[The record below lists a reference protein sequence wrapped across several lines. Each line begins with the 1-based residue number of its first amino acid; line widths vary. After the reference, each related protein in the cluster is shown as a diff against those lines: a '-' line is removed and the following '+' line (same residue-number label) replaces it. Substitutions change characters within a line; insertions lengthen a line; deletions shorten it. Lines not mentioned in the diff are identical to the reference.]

1 MLALR
6 SAELPIIDDARQT
19 RTHFKKPEPVQ
30 SPHEKWAMNR
40 GYHDDSEGPRHHGLR
55 DRPPALRR
63 SISFHHCRTRTGT
76 TAALTFAPAPRRRAC
91 SLPGPGLLLLPFP
104 PSCHFPSNDRLSS
117 AFPSVC
123 ASQQKETQ
131 MTSMDLDGWTRVK
144 DRLRAEVG
152 DDVYASWFAR
162 MELDGSE
169 GDTVKLSVPTRFL
182 KSWIQSHYAERVLA
196 CWQA

>member
-1 MLALR
+1 LAQ
-6 SAELPIIDDARQT
+6 SAASLTALYFISSLPHPD
-19 RTHFKKPEPVQ
+19 
-30 SPHEKWAMNR
+30 
-40 GYHDDSEGPRHHGLR
+40 RHHR
-55 DRPPALRR
+55 RIDVRPCP
-63 SISFHHCRTRTGT
+63 
-76 TAALTFAPAPRRRAC
+76 APAGIAPCAAPVPRRIA
-91 SLPGPGLLLLPFP
+91 PP
-104 PSCHFPSNDRLSS
+104 PSVS
-117 AFPSVC
+117 AFVPLRVGVSRFVRVPIGLC
-123 ASQQKETQ
+123 LQQKETQ

-196 CWQA
+196 CWQAEQPNFSRI

>member
-55 DRPPALRR
+55 NRPPASRL

-76 TAALTFAPAPRRRAC
+76 TAALTFAPAPRRRA
-91 SLPGPGLLLLPFP
+91 SLPAGPRRPAGLLLLLPVPAPCGFASEDPLSSPFP
-104 PSCHFPSNDRLSS
+104 S
-117 AFPSVC
+117 ACCCNKKRP
-123 ASQQKETQ
+123 K
-131 MTSMDLDGWTRVK
+131 
-144 DRLRAEVG
+144 
-152 DDVYASWFAR
+152 
-162 MELDGSE
+162 
-169 GDTVKLSVPTRFL
+169 
-182 KSWIQSHYAERVLA
+182 
-196 CWQA
+196 